1 MSNIPQNAAL
11 LSPADRSHDLRQS
24 ILHALPSIVITI
36 LILILWEFLVG
47 AFNIQSFLLPAPSAI
62 LNAFAEHFDELLV
75 STRMAVFEAFGG
87 LCIGTLLAV
96 TAGLLAA
103 RWNVVGRA
111 LIPFAIGF
119 NAVPTLVFAPI
130 MNNWFGSVNP
140 LSKMMIVVTLDFLP
154 HHDQCGAS
162 ADTS

>member
-1 MSNIPQNAAL
+1 MSEFPSEIPQNAA
-11 LSPADRSHDLRQS
+11 PPVTVDRRHDFRQS
-24 ILHALPSIVITI
+24 VVHALPSIVITI
-36 LILILWEFLVG
+36 LILVLWEFAVG

-103 RWNVVGRA
+103 RW
-111 LIPFAIGF
+111 
-119 NAVPTLVFAPI
+119 
-130 MNNWFGSVNP
+130 
-140 LSKMMIVVTLDFLP
+140 
-154 HHDQCGAS
+154 
-162 ADTS
+162 